1 MRALVVDDDRSWM
14 EIIREILE
22 DCGLSVDTADNL
34 LAALAYVEQP
44 HRLAVI
50 DLALNERDHR
60 NQDGLK
66 ILQELRRRDP
76 GCGVVLLT
84 GYATVEL
91 AVNAIKQYG
100 ASDVLRKE
108 IFNRGELRRLVLQTL
123 AAQRQPGAQAAVDRP
138 APPTGA
144 VQARNDDKSGTILV
158 VEDDPSWQ
166 DILVE
171 VLGDSGY
178 QVRTCSSFGEALGC
192 LRREHFRLAIVD
204 LSLSRASNAG
214 LAGRGRPENLEGY
227 RLLAGIKAADTP
239 VIVLSGLTD
248 PGLIEQAFNQQ
259 HVFAFLEKQAFNRR
273 VFSQTVQ
280 EALEREGGNPELDL
294 LTERE
299 REVMDLTGERL
310 NQQGN
315 CGQPGDHHQHGEAPP
330 QVDFRQTGY
339 PHSLRSR
346 RKSKRGI
353 VLFTQ

>member
-1 MRALVVDDDRSWM
+1 MSADMRALVVDDDRSWM

-22 DCGLSVDTADNL
+22 DCGLSVDSADNL
-34 LAALAYVEQP
+34 AVALAFVDQP

-50 DLALNERDHR
+50 DLALNERDHH

-108 IFNRGELRRLVLQTL
+108 IFNRAELRRLVLQTL
-123 AAQRQPGAQAAVDRP
+123 ATQRQAITQGAGNGLAVQTD
-138 APPTGA
+138 TS
-144 VQARNDDKSGTILV
+144 QARNGEKLGSILV

-166 DILVE
+166 DILAE
-171 VLGDSGY
+171 VLGDSGF

-192 LRREHFRLAIVD
+192 LRREHYRLAIVD
-204 LSLSRASNAG
+204 LSLSRTPDAG
-214 LAGRGRPENLEGY
+214 LVGRGRPENLEGY
-227 RLLAGIKAADTP
+227 RLLAGIKAAETP

-259 HVFAFLEKQAFNRR
+259 HVFAFLEKQTFNRR
-273 VFSQTVQ
+273 VFSHTVQ

-299 REVMDLTGERL
+299 REVMDLLAKGLTNKEIADNLVITTNTVKRHLKSIFVKLDIHTRSAAVAKVKGE
-310 NQQGN
+310 
-315 CGQPGDHHQHGEAPP
+315 
-330 QVDFRQTGY
+330 
-339 PHSLRSR
+339 
-346 RKSKRGI
+346 
-353 VLFTQ
+353 